1 MVEHG
6 HHVGPIC
13 GLRRPVAQRS
23 LAVHNARLDFE
34 HLLRTVEARRGAR
47 KRQHH
52 HLRHHHKEQDQNRVL
67 QHGRDAADLHGMDAH
82 AVAAHPQHRHLGDV
96 HQKEAGA
103 VETHK
108 QVVDLD
114 GIGRVIAKHLVQA
127 LLLVALLVKCA
138 DDAHAHDILAQ
149 HHVHAVDK
157 ALQAHKDRRG
167 VGNGKDR
174 RHQHDRN
181 DHAQQR
187 AHGRID
193 KPGKDD
199 ARHGQERYRQ
209 HQLNRLQD
217 RLLDHVDVVERARDH
232 RTRAKALKVAGGQLE
247 RFVVH
252 GVADIAGHVGG
263 QARRK
268 IAAQHRTTAG
278 HAGRDKH
285 VQAVAQD
292 VVDITRRDT
301 GIDHIRQHCRHQQ
314 RTDVVD

>member
-6 HHVGPIC
+6 NRVGTIC
-13 GLRRPVAQRS
+13 GLRRPVAQRC
-23 LAVHNARLDFE
+23 LAVHDARLDFE
-34 HLLRTVEARRGAR
+34 HLLRAVEARRSAR
-47 KRQHH
+47 KRQNH
-52 HLRHHHKEQDQNRVL
+52 HLRHHHKEQDQDRVF
-67 QHGRDAADLHGMDAH
+67 QHGRDAADLHGVDAR
-82 AVAAHPQHRHLGDV
+82 AVAAHPQHRHLGDI
-96 HQKEAGA
+96 HQKEAGT

-114 GIGRVIAKHLVQA
+114 GVGRVIAKHLVQA

-138 DDAHAHDILAQ
+138 DDAHAHDVLAQ

-167 VGNGKDR
+167 VSHRKDR

-181 DHAQQR
+181 DHTQQR

-209 HQLNRLQD
+209 HQLNRLKD
-217 RLLDHVDVVERARDH
+217 SLLNHVDVVERARDH

-247 RFVVH
+247 RLVVH
-252 GVADIAGHVGG
+252 GIADIAGHVGG

-268 IAAQHRTTAG
+268 IAAQHRAAAG

-285 VQAVAQD
+285 VQAVA
-292 VVDITRRDT
+292 
-301 GIDHIRQHCRHQQ
+301 
-314 RTDVVD
+314 

>member
-1 MVEHG
+1 MVEHS
-6 HHVGPIC
+6 HRVGAVC
-13 GLRRPVAQRS
+13 GLRCPVAQRS
-23 LAVHNARLDFE
+23 LAVHDARLDFE
-34 HLLRTVEARRGAR
+34 HLLRAVETCRGAR

-52 HLRHHHKEQDQNRVL
+52 HLRHHHKEQDQKRVL

-138 DDAHAHDILAQ
+138 DDAHAHDVLAQ

-174 RHQHDRN
+174 RHQHNRN

-199 ARHGQERYRQ
+199 ARDGQERHRQ
-209 HQLNRLQD
+209 HQLNRLKD
-217 RLLDHVDVVERARDH
+217 SLLNHVDVVERACDH

-247 RFVVH
+247 RLIVD
-252 GVADIAGHVGG
+252 GVADVAGH
-263 QARRK
+263 
-268 IAAQHRTTAG
+268 I
-278 HAGRDKH
+278 GR
-285 VQAVAQD
+285 
-292 VVDITRRDT
+292 
-301 GIDHIRQHCRHQQ
+301 
-314 RTDVVD
+314 